1 MIVLRKN
8 DIPRVVGDNSGRDK
22 AEREDM
28 DARRRQKRSKREW
41 LKEGEEETD
50 SKPSWNFLFGIW
62 HCTAYLPLDTSYLCG
77 NRVSYTCI
85 TTTKQ
90 TLQTYLFWF
99 RAAKAVTARSQ
110 IFIADFI
117 KSSL

>member
-8 DIPRVVGDNSGRDK
+8 DIPSVVGDNSGRDK

-28 DARRRQKRSKREW
+28 DARGRKERSKSEW
-41 LKEGEEETD
+41 LKERARKRD
-50 SKPSWNFLFGIW
+50 SKPSWNFLFGI
-62 HCTAYLPLDTSYLCG
+62 CDCSAYLPLDTPYHSE
-77 NRVSYTCI
+77 NRVSYACI
-85 TTTKQ
+85 TIVKQ
-90 TLQTYLFWF
+90 TLQTCLFWS

>member
-8 DIPRVVGDNSGRDK
+8 DIPSVVGDNSGRDK

-77 NRVSYTCI
+77 NRVVLPQQNKHCKHTCSG
-85 TTTKQ
+85 
-90 TLQTYLFWF
+90 LE
-99 RAAKAVTARSQ
+99 RRRR
-110 IFIADFI
+110 
-117 KSSL
+117 

>member
-8 DIPRVVGDNSGRDK
+8 DIPSVVGDNSGRDK

-50 SKPSWNFLFGIW
+50 SKPSWNFLFGI
-62 HCTAYLPLDTSYLCG
+62 CDCSAYLPLDTPYLSENC
-77 NRVSYTCI
+77 VFYTCI

-90 TLQTYLFWF
+90 TSQTCLFWS

-117 KSSL
+117 KSSH